1 MIGKNWGAE
10 ERGDRSLDTAFFEIF
25 SRLPKRHVVFLMTAL
40 KLLAIC
46 AITYG
51 TAMSGSE
58 ILHEALESLSHVW
71 SVSYNV
77 KVIFKQLFACDN
89 DKRVLNWIMR
99 PSPKIRAKLKLQK
112 HFKPR
117 SYIQKNT
124 QIPNPI
130 FKITIYCTQYTK
142 HVKLHVILRFFV
154 VRKVRK
160 GSRHSFFIFFY
171 IYNFHNSYVFVHVKM
186 MWPKT

>member
-112 HFKPR
+112 HF
-117 SYIQKNT
+117 
-124 QIPNPI
+124 
-130 FKITIYCTQYTK
+130 
-142 HVKLHVILRFFV
+142 
-154 VRKVRK
+154 
-160 GSRHSFFIFFY
+160 
-171 IYNFHNSYVFVHVKM
+171 
-186 MWPKT
+186 

>member
-1 MIGKNWGAE
+1 MI
-10 ERGDRSLDTAFFEIF
+10 
-25 SRLPKRHVVFLMTAL
+25 AL

-112 HFKPR
+112 HF
-117 SYIQKNT
+117 
-124 QIPNPI
+124 
-130 FKITIYCTQYTK
+130 
-142 HVKLHVILRFFV
+142 
-154 VRKVRK
+154 
-160 GSRHSFFIFFY
+160 
-171 IYNFHNSYVFVHVKM
+171 
-186 MWPKT
+186 